1 MRGRR
6 ERVSPQS
13 IQDYRANNQK
23 PGTQNCNA
31 T

>member
-1 MRGRR
+1 MRRQP
-6 ERVSPQS
+6 ERASIQS

-23 PGTQNCNA
+23 PNPQNCNA